1 MALST
6 VTELR
11 LAQTPV
17 RRRRLRSLVT
27 GPLPILLT
35 SSLLAVAF
43 LAAVSNL
50 VERLG

>member
-6 VTELR
+6 PTELR
-11 LAQTPV
+11 LSPSV
-17 RRRRLRSLVT
+17 RRHRWRSLVT
-27 GPLPILLT
+27 GPLPVLLT
-35 SSLLAVAF
+35 SCLLAVAF